1 MGLHENNQTVEL
13 LSAIIVLRIDL
24 LYPFANKLFI
34 YTMQT

>member
-24 LYPFANKLFI
+24 LYPFAN
-34 YTMQT
+34 